1 MQDKTCLIGIDLGS
15 SSIKTALFDVEGHA
29 LGESCKDNHPYQP
42 EAGIAEYDAD
52 AMVARTTEC
61 IRDLLDTSSV
71 KGRQVAGLC
80 LDGMISGTVG
90 ADAQGDATTPYT
102 TPLDMR
108 FARQLNFV
116 TDHHQETIR
125 RLTGSGMAVIG
136 PKIKWMRDDFPEAF
150 ARTEK
155 FLTAVGYVAMKL
167 AGQTPADA
175 FIDFTYLWT
184 TGLSDTLRYTWSED
198 LCRALDVPVDK
209 LPAIVKP
216 TDIVGKIS
224 AETARASG
232 LSQGTPIVAGAGDQ
246 SAGFVGAGLT
256 RKGRMADVAGTYPIL
271 ALCTDRFEPDLTHQS
286 IEIFPS
292 PVPGLFNP
300 CSIIN
305 GGGLTHHWFK
315 ETFGPSDANEAER
328 TDGGL
333 SAYEVLD
340 ERASG
345 LPPGSDK
352 LLFNPH
358 LGGRMCPVRTNMKG
372 AWFGFT
378 WTHRREHFYRAVL
391 ESIAYDHN
399 LAWRKM
405 QGLYPDFSPKE
416 FVVIGGGGKSAL
428 WNQIKAD
435 VLGVPCATCRRQ
447 DLSTLGDV
455 IIAGCALGIY
465 DDLADT
471 AEKFVDRAK
480 RYEPDPRRHEAY
492 QRYTDLYHNMLATI
506 DALYDELAKVESE

>member
-1 MQDKTCLIGIDLGS
+1 MKKATCLIGIDLGS
-15 SSIKTALFDVEGHA
+15 SSIKTTIFDSLGNA
-29 LGESCKDNHPYQP
+29 LGEASKDNHPHQP
-42 EAGIAEYDAD
+42 KAGVAEYDGDTMA
-52 AMVARTTEC
+52 ARTREC
-61 IRDLLDTSSV
+61 IRDLLESSGV
-71 KGRQVAGLC
+71 AGERVAGLGM
-80 LDGMISGTVG
+80 DGMISGTIG
-90 ADAQGDATTPYT
+90 ADAQGNATTPYT

-108 FARQLNFV
+108 FAKQLNFA
-116 TDHHQETIR
+116 TDHHQADIR
-125 RLTGSGMAVIG
+125 KLTGSGMAVIG
-136 PKIKWMRDDFPEAF
+136 PKIMWIRDDFPEAF

-155 FLTAVGYVAMKL
+155 FLTAVGYVVMKM

-175 FIDFTYLWT
+175 FIDYTYLWT
-184 TGLSDTLRYTWSED
+184 TGLSDTLAYSWSEE
-198 LCRALDVPVDK
+198 LCDALGVPMEK

-224 AETARASG
+224 AETARATG
-232 LSQGTPIVAGAGDQ
+232 LSEGTPIVAGAGDQ

-256 RKGRMADVAGTYPIL
+256 RKNRMADVAGTYPIL

-286 IEIFPS
+286 IEVFPS

-315 ETFGPSDANEAER
+315 ETFGHADAEEAER
-328 TDGGL
+328 KGAGV

-340 ERASG
+340 ARAAA
-345 LPPGSDK
+345 LPPGAGK

-358 LGGRMCPVRTNMKG
+358 LGGRMCPVHTDMKG

-378 WTHRREHFYRAVL
+378 WTHQREHFYRAMM

-399 LAWRKM
+399 LAWRNMKT
-405 QGLYPDFSPKE
+405 LYPDFTPE
-416 FVVIGGGGKSAL
+416 ECVVIGGGGKSAL

-435 VLGVPCATCRRQ
+435 VLGIPIVTCRRQ
-447 DLSTLGDV
+447 DLAALGDA

-465 DDLADT
+465 DDLAVT
-471 AEKFVDRAK
+471 AEKLVDKTK
-480 RYEPDPRRHEAY
+480 RYVPDPERHETYKAL
-492 QRYTDLYHNMLATI
+492 TDLYRSMLETTGT
-506 DALYDELAKVESE
+506 LYNKLAQLDGE